1 MRKINLLRL
10 PVGLLIVAA
19 LLVAVLPAQAVLAD
33 STPILC
39 WGEVEL
45 DGAPAPVGTVINI
58 YVGAD
63 TTASGSFM
71 VTTVGQ
77 YGSIMVMADSSRY
90 GEALTYKVNGFAA
103 TKLGPDP
110 GVFGLANQ
118 AVNLEVVSGSV
129 STAWTFY
136 VAGFQP
142 RHLPDSYYGQVVLDN
157 LVDVPAEVQGI
168 YWFDDGAGVWKFWA
182 PGAPGCTLMTL
193 GGGHT
198 YDYMLAVSGPCEWD
212 IPLQ

>member
-63 TTASGSFM
+63 STASGSFM
-71 VTTVGQ
+71 VTTAGQ
-77 YGSIMVMADSSRY
+77 YGSIMIMADSSRY
-90 GEALTYKVNGFAA
+90 GEALTYKVNGFTT

-118 AVNLEVVSGSV
+118 DVNLEAVSGSV

-136 VAGFQP
+136 VAGFLP
-142 RHLPDSYYGQVVLDN
+142 KHLPDSYYGQVVLDN
-157 LVDVPAEVQGI
+157 LVDVPAEVQGV
-168 YWFDDGAGVWKFWA
+168 YWFDDAAGVWKFWA
-182 PGAPGCTLMTL
+182 PGAPGCTLTTL

-198 YDYMLAVSGPCEWD
+198 YDYMLAVSAPCEWD